1 MGIMRLFSTEKAIG
15 TRHYVKTQ
23 RVYEVIRTVLY
34 FGISFSLV
42 IAGYIQ
48 TGTKA
53 NLLTIVGVLGCLPA
67 SKSAATGVLYFMA
80 RGCSD
85 ETCELAEKNRKD
97 VRTMYDCVF
106 TTYKKLFSVS
116 CLSVRNNVVC
126 GYAEDPKLNIQEFYN
141 HIGAVMRLD
150 GLREVTVKI
159 FTDREKYLERLGQ
172 MAELPIDEDRTLLVT
187 ATLKSVML

>member
-1 MGIMRLFSTEKAIG
+1 MGITRMFSNESAKG

-23 RVYEVIRTVLY
+23 KVYEIARTVLY
-34 FGISFSLV
+34 FTISLSLV

-48 TGTKA
+48 TGTRI

-67 SKSAATGVLYFMA
+67 CKSLTEAILFLRFYS
-80 RGCSD
+80 CSD
-85 ETCELAEKNRKD
+85 ETSDLVEASRNG

-106 TTYKKLFSVS
+106 TTYKKCFSIS
-116 CLSVRNNVVC
+116 CLSVRNNTVC
-126 GYAEDPKLNIQEFYN
+126 GYAEDERLNIQEFYN

-150 GLREVTVKI
+150 GLGEVTVKI
-159 FTDREKYLERLGQ
+159 FTDRDKYLARLAQ
-172 MAELPIDEDRTLLVT
+172 MSQLEIDEDRTLLVT